1 MSEQIYYCFE
11 SHNVEAAAKIMAE
24 HQVRR
29 LVLTRTSG
37 SWVVALADRG
47 RRDGDSAQKVLEGS
61 RRPKEIEKSIR
72 RRNAAAA
79 ELRSARLNEKNA
91 KRHRVKAAGLPAGKF
106 VKGGSLR
113 NPKCKNRG
121 RAESR
126 NPVGSSQVRIRP
138 RRASHLVD
146 TRSSTPRWRVRRMI
160 FANNAPNC
168 KSFFGL
174 LWRAISAATRRH
186 EGRAATG
193 AVRLTG

>member
-106 VKGGSLR
+106 VKGGSLQEQGASR
-113 NPKCKNRG
+113 KQESG
-121 RAESR
+121 RILAGQNSTAAR
-126 NPVGSSQVRIRP
+126 ISSCGH
-138 RRASHLVD
+138 SLVH
-146 TRSSTPRWRVRRMI
+146 SSMARTTDDI
-160 FANNAPNC
+160 C
-168 KSFFGL
+168 
-174 LWRAISAATRRH
+174 
-186 EGRAATG
+186 
-193 AVRLTG
+193 